1 VRWLKAFWDWLST
14 LLRLARRARDKTLVF
29 QDRNYLDNVRFA
41 AHPARRRL
49 KPSGYEVKAP

>member
-1 VRWLKAFWDWLST
+1 LKAFWDWLST